1 MEKII
6 ADLAEMLASA
16 EQARENARRSYLEAC
31 DAGEPA
37 NLENDLSEY
46 ACGYADAMRYA
57 LQAVK
62 AYHSIRAREMSR
74 LTEAQELL
82 KIIREAH
89 KSAGWRELYAIEHG
103 TPQRVG
109 DRITWTYSEAEEYQD
124 ANGATYDIER
134 RRWVG

>member
-6 ADLAEMLASA
+6 AELAEMLASA

-62 AYHSIRAREMSR
+62 DYH
-74 LTEAQELL
+74 QQQY
-82 KIIREAH
+82 IREAR

-103 TPQRVG
+103 QPQRKG
-109 DRITWTYSEAEEYQD
+109 NKITWTYSEAD
-124 ANGATYDIER
+124 
-134 RRWVG
+134 

>member
-6 ADLAEMLASA
+6 AELAEMLASA

-62 AYHSIRAREMSR
+62 DYH
-74 LTEAQELL
+74 QQQY
-82 KIIREAH
+82 IREAR

-103 TPQRVG
+103 QPQRKG
-109 DRITWTYSEAEEYQD
+109 NMITWKYSEADEYQD
-124 ANGATYDIER
+124 GNGATYDIER
-134 RRWVG
+134 RQWVG

>member
-6 ADLAEMLASA
+6 MQLAEMLASA
-16 EQARENARRSYLEAC
+16 EQARDNAQYSYLEAR
-31 DAGEPA
+31 DGGEPA

-62 AYHSIRAREMSR
+62 DYH
-74 LTEAQELL
+74 QQQY
-82 KIIREAH
+82 IREAR

-103 TPQRVG
+103 RPQRNG
-109 DRITWTYSEAEEYQD
+109 NIIRWTYSEAEEYQD
-124 ANGATYDIER
+124 GNGATYDIER
-134 RRWVG
+134 RQWVG

>member
-6 ADLAEMLASA
+6 AELAEMLASA
-16 EQARENARRSYLEAC
+16 ERVKANAERRYLEAC
-31 DAGEPA
+31 AAGELG
-37 NLENDLSEY
+37 NWENDRNEY
-46 ACGYADAMRYA
+46 MCGYADAMRYA

-103 TPQRVG
+103 NPSQEG
-109 DRITWTYSEAEEYQD
+109 NLITWTYDKEDDYQD

>member
-6 ADLAEMLASA
+6 MQLAEMLASA
-16 EQARENARRSYLEAC
+16 EQAEENARRSYLEAC

-62 AYHSIRAREMSR
+62 GYH
-74 LTEAQELL
+74 LQQY
-82 KIIREAH
+82 IREAR

-103 TPQRVG
+103 NPSQEG
-109 DRITWTYSEAEEYQD
+109 NLITWTYDKEDDYQD
-124 ANGATYDIER
+124 ANGVAYDIER
-134 RRWVG
+134 RRWVR